1 MARVKDFNRIPGL
14 MKEFAKANR
23 RQVEVGIFEDA
34 PFLVTIGVK
43 NEFGTRITVNDAL
56 AKKLRAMARENGHPT
71 DNLPKP
77 GEQLII
83 PERSF
88 MRSAFDEKAAE
99 ISYEM
104 GALMAK
110 VAAGELEESYEALY
124 ESGRILQRIIVD
136 AVASGDF
143 APNDLLTIAIKGHS
157 RPLIGKTGVL
167 ETTQGIRVRVVW
179 V

>member
-1 MARVKDFNRIPGL
+1 MAAIKDVNRIPGL
-14 MKEFAKANR
+14 RKEFRKTNR
-23 RQVEVGIFEDA
+23 RRTEVGIFEDA
-34 PFLVTIGVK
+34 RSLVKIGVL
-43 NEFGTRITVNDAL
+43 NEFGVRARVDATLAKRLRAL
-56 AKKLRAMARENGHPT
+56 ASENNYPT
-71 DNLPKP
+71 DNLPRE
-77 GEQLII
+77 GEELII

-124 ESGRILQRIIVD
+124 ESGRILQRNIVD

-143 APNDLLTIAIKGHS
+143 APNDPLTIAIKGHS

>member
-1 MARVKDFNRIPGL
+1 MAAIKDVNRIPGL
-14 MKEFAKANR
+14 RKEFRKTNR
-23 RQVEVGIFEDA
+23 RRTEVGIFEDA
-34 PFLVTIGVK
+34 RSLVKIGVL
-43 NEFGTRITVNDAL
+43 NEFGVRARVDATLAKRLRAL
-56 AKKLRAMARENGHPT
+56 ASENNYPT
-71 DNLPKP
+71 DNLPRE
-77 GEQLII
+77 GEELII

-143 APNDLLTIAIKGHS
+143 APNDPLTIAIKGHS